1 MHIVC
6 IKKLKFP
13 KFKISAVIF
22 LDSFDSLRIFMK
34 TTSSSIHLFQ
44 QHWARIRARVVS
56 HTYYICI
63 IIVKTVLM
71 IQTCIFNWLQYQ
83 FTMLINQKLDM
94 QIKNIFNKILISAIA
109 ISRACHP
116 FRVINYSDFTTYFF
130 FHFFQQHWG
139 RIRALVVRNT
149 YWRTQVVRKDL
160 LTQLNVTQ
168 ADWPNFK
175 LTKNCASISN
185 DETAKFGQLAFGQS
199 GWWFVVSVNR
209 KFFRLESCHKY

>member
-34 TTSSSIHLFQ
+34 TTSSSIHLCQ
-44 QHWARIRARVVS
+44 HHWARIRARVVS

-130 FHFFQQHWG
+130 SSISFNNIGAGF
-139 RIRALVVRNT
+139 V
-149 YWRTQVVRKDL
+149 L
-160 LTQLNVTQ
+160 LWLGILIEGPKLSGKIC
-168 ADWPNFK
+168 WPN
-175 LTKNCASISN
+175 
-185 DETAKFGQLAFGQS
+185 
-199 GWWFVVSVNR
+199 
-209 KFFRLESCHKY
+209 